1 MPSRS
6 GLRKSTADA
15 VDPPAIQIEV
25 VYALPEG
32 TRSLLLTLPPGS
44 TAGAALERAAQAGEF
59 SSVNLASATVG
70 LFGRVVNREQ
80 PLKSGD
86 RLEIYRPLAADPK
99 TARRKRAA
107 SKSGRS

>member
-1 MPSRS
+1 
-6 GLRKSTADA
+6 
-15 VDPPAIQIEV
+15 VDPSSIQIEV
-25 VYALPEG
+25 VCALPDG
-32 TRSLLLTLPPGS
+32 THSLQLSLPPGS

-59 SSVNLASATVG
+59 SPLNLESATVG
-70 LFGRVVNREQ
+70 IFGRVVSREQ

>member
-32 TRSLLLTLPPGS
+32 TRSLLLTLWDVHDES
-44 TAGAALERAAQAGEF
+44 TAAFMSKFYLRLAHLEPKSRALQ
-59 SSVNLASATVG
+59 SAMQDLRYEYPHPYYWAPFILIG
-70 LFGRVVNREQ
+70 
-80 PLKSGD
+80 KS
-86 RLEIYRPLAADPK
+86 L
-99 TARRKRAA
+99 
-107 SKSGRS
+107 

>member
-1 MPSRS
+1 
-6 GLRKSTADA
+6 
-15 VDPPAIQIEV
+15 VDPSCIQIEV

-32 TRSLLLTLPPGS
+32 TRSLQLTLPPGS
-44 TAGAALERAAQAGEF
+44 TAGAALELAAQAGEF
-59 SSVNLASATVG
+59 APLNLESATVG
-70 LFGRVVNREQ
+70 IFGRPAGREQ

-99 TARRKRAA
+99 TARRKRVA

>member
-1 MPSRS
+1 MESP
-6 GLRKSTADA
+6 G
-15 VDPPAIQIEV
+15 IQVEV
-25 VYALPEG
+25 VQALPEG
-32 TRSLLLTLPPGS
+32 TRSVQLTLPPGS
-44 TAGAALERAAQAGEF
+44 TAGAALERAAQSVEF
-59 SSVNLASATVG
+59 APLNLASATVG
-70 LFGRVVNREQ
+70 IFGRVVSREQ